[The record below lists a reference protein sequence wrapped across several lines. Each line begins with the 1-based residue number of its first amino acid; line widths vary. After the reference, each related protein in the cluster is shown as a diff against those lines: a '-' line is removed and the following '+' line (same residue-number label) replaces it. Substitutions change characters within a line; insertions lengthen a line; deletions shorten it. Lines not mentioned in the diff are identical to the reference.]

1 VQRAGSSSPLAHTE
15 GLRSLS
21 QQLTEERIM
30 RSSLIIGSVLLV
42 AMAGCNKAA
51 DEKAKADQAQI
62 NANDKIAEANRDAD
76 QKINEAQA
84 DADKKT
90 AEAQANFL
98 KMREDYRHDVTEKL
112 VDLDHKIADLE
123 AKSRT
128 ATGKTKTDLDARL
141 KQIHAERDA
150 FVNEYKGIELASAST
165 WDSTKARLDK
175 SWDELKKLV
184 DRA

>member
-1 VQRAGSSSPLAHTE
+1 
-15 GLRSLS
+15 
-21 QQLTEERIM
+21 M
-30 RSSLIIGSVLLV
+30 RSLIIASAVLV
-42 AMAGCNKAA
+42 AAVGCNKAIDQKQKA
-51 DEKAKADQAQI
+51 DEAQI
-62 NANDKIAEANRDAD
+62 DANEKIAEANREAD
-76 QKINEAQA
+76 KKINEAQA

-128 ATGKTKTDLDARL
+128 ATGKTKVELDARL
-141 KQIHAERDA
+141 KEIHSERDA

>member
-1 VQRAGSSSPLAHTE
+1 MRVSSIVLGSLF
-15 GLRSLS
+15 
-21 QQLTEERIM
+21 
-30 RSSLIIGSVLLV
+30 V
-42 AMAGCNKAA
+42 ALAGCNKAV
-51 DEKAKADQAQI
+51 DEKQKADQAQVD
-62 NANDKIAEANRDAD
+62 ANQKIAEANREAD

-84 DADKKT
+84 QADKTT

-98 KMREDYRHDVTEKL
+98 KMREDYRHDVTQKL

-123 AKSRT
+123 AKART
-128 ATGKTKTDLDARL
+128 ATGKTKADLEARL
-141 KQIHAERDA
+141 KEIHTERDE
-150 FVNEYKGIELASAST
+150 FVAEYRTIEVASATT

>member
-1 VQRAGSSSPLAHTE
+1 MRA
-15 GLRSLS
+15 
-21 QQLTEERIM
+21 
-30 RSSLIIGSVLLV
+30 SLIVMGFVFV
-42 AMAGCNKAA
+42 AITGCNKAI
-51 DEKAKADQAQI
+51 DEKQKADQAQI
-62 NANDKIAEANRDAD
+62 DANQKIAEANREAD
-76 QKINEAQA
+76 EKINKAQA
-84 DADKKT
+84 EADKKT

-98 KMREDYRHDVTEKL
+98 KLREDYRHDVTEKL

-128 ATGKTKTDLDARL
+128 ATGKTKADLDARL

-150 FVNEYKGIELASAST
+150 FVNDYKSLEMASAST

>member
-1 VQRAGSSSPLAHTE
+1 MRVSSIILGS
-15 GLRSLS
+15 
-21 QQLTEERIM
+21 
-30 RSSLIIGSVLLV
+30 LLV
-42 AMAGCNKAA
+42 ALVGCNKAIDEKRNA
-51 DEKAKADQAQI
+51 DEAQI
-62 NANDKIAEANRDAD
+62 DANEKIAEANREAD

-84 DADKKT
+84 QADKKT

-98 KMREDYRHDVTEKL
+98 KLREDYRHDVTEKL

-123 AKSRT
+123 AKART
-128 ATGKTKTDLDARL
+128 ATGKTKTDLEARL
-141 KQIHAERDA
+141 KEIHSERDE
-150 FVNEYKGIELASAST
+150 FVAEYKTIEVASAST